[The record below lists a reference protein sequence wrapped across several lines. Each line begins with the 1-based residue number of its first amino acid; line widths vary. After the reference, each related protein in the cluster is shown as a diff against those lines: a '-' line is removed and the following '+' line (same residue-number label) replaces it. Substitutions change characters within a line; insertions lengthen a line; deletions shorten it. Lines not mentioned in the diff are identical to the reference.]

1 MRYFYI
7 FIGIK
12 GENTYFPHEKIAR
25 WTFIMNNHLSNFASY
40 DMNKA
45 ADHSGTYDRQPR
57 RRRRKH
63 YIKYV

>member
-1 MRYFYI
+1 MD
-7 FIGIK
+7 
-12 GENTYFPHEKIAR
+12 
-25 WTFIMNNHLSNFASY
+25 NHLSNFASY

-45 ADHSGTYDRQPR
+45 ADHSGAYDRQPR